1 MGAESDRLKFNKGG
15 AKMAQKRIEGKVKWF
30 NNGRCYG
37 RGTGKDG
44 RDYLIHFSKIEE
56 HGTGFRSLTVGEKIE
71 FELAHN
77 PDRPLLPDA
86 LNVHRL
92 DYPNPIKRQGTAN
105 PRFKSIPRAL
115 ALLVDRDGNISA
127 PQFGEPHPWDY
138 HNGNVYAYYV
148 DRPGMIDRIKG
159 LVLEVELP
167 NALVSTPGV
176 CVMGTDFNGGP
187 THRRFHSDFQGG
199 HFVLVTKL
207 ADENR
212 ISVEAKKISLRLQGP
227 QHVVDNRDKGVWLI
241 VESPFEQELLIPE
254 YEDERDLK
262 EKIRIQIPDPDN
274 SEQRKPSA
282 TFRKFSKAIALAIEE
297 LLPSSKLVQ
306 SATA

>member
-1 MGAESDRLKFNKGG
+1 
-15 AKMAQKRIEGKVKWF
+15 MAQKRINGKVKWF

-37 RGTGKDG
+37 RVTGEDG
-44 RDYLIHFSKIEE
+44 QDYLIHFSKIEE
-56 HGTGFRSLTVGEKIE
+56 NGTGFRSLTVGEMIE
-71 FELAHN
+71 FEPAHN

-86 LNVHRL
+86 LKVQRL
-92 DYPNPIKRQGTAN
+92 EYPNPVKRQGTAN

-115 ALLVDRDGNISA
+115 TLLVDSDGNISA
-127 PQFGEPHPWDY
+127 PQFGESHPWDY
-138 HNGNVYAYYV
+138 HNDGNVHAFYV

-159 LVLEVELP
+159 LILEVELP
-167 NALVSTPGV
+167 DVLVSTPGV
-176 CVMGTDFNGGP
+176 CVMGTDFNGGS

-207 ADENR
+207 IGENR
-212 ISVEAKKISLRLQGP
+212 ISVEAKKISLRFQGP
-227 QHVVDNRDKGVWLI
+227 QHVKDERDRGVWLI

-254 YEDERDLK
+254 YSDERDLK

-274 SEQRKPSA
+274 SEPRKPGA

-297 LLPSSKLVQ
+297 LLPSSKPAQ